1 MSSFQQDDTFASRWR
16 RPQAVMDAVSGIT
29 AATLRRRGFVRPE
42 IVLRW
47 AEIAG
52 AVIAAQARPQKIVFP
67 TGKRND
73 GILHLATTSAGAAE
87 LQYYKAQIL
96 ERVNA
101 CFGYAAVVD
110 LRLNHVATLPKAVQ
124 STTLLQ
130 S

>member
-1 MSSFQQDDTFASRWR
+1 MTEVRQAPEAPAYRWR
-16 RPQAVMDAVSGIT
+16 RPLAVMDAVSSIT
-29 AATLRRRGFVRPE
+29 ATTLRRRGFVRPE

-67 TGKRND
+67 AGKQTG
-73 GILHLATTSAGAAE
+73 GILHLATTSVGAAE

-101 CFGYAAVVD
+101 CFGYAAVSD
-110 LRLNHVATLPKAVQ
+110 LRLNHVTVLPKAQ
-124 STTLLQ
+124 RSG
-130 S
+130 